1 MARPTGNERLSE
13 MANHK
18 SAAKQAKQSDKR
30 RERNRFWRARL
41 RTQIKNFR
49 KALDAGDKGVAST
62 MLATTL
68 GLIDRTARAGVIHDN
83 TASRYKSRLT
93 LAFNKLG

>member
-1 MARPTGNERLSE
+1 

-18 SAAKQAKQSDKR
+18 SAAKQAKQSEKR
-30 RERNRFWRARL
+30 RDRNRFWRSRL
-41 RTQIKNFR
+41 RTQIKQLR
-49 KALDAGDKGVAST
+49 EALDAGKKDEAAG
-62 MLATTL
+62 MLQPTL

-93 LAFNKLG
+93 IAYNKLG